1 VTRKPTTKRYLYF
14 GGCELKIGCHSA
26 PPAGS
31 GESKT
36 SFGADEVRPRA
47 AGNRN
52 RPLPL
57 PLDSVFGPSEHS
69 QD

>member
-26 PPAGS
+26 SPAGLI
-31 GESKT
+31 ESKT
-36 SFGADEVRPRA
+36 PFGADEVRPDA
-47 AGNRN
+47 AGNRH
-52 RPLPL
+52 RPLSL
-57 PLDSVFGPSEHS
+57 PLDSVFGTSEHS